1 MEGLYIK
8 LVEEVGKVAEVLNGH
23 SGQKEGLRDSNEEE
37 AKELADIIHYT
48 VLIATINDIDPTK
61 TIFEKDQT
69 AAVIYQSAKDLEQFL
84 AKKSI

>member
-23 SGQKEGLRDSNEEE
+23 AGQKEGLRDSNEEE

-48 VLIATINDIDPTK
+48 VLIATINDIDPTLK
-61 TIFEKDQT
+61 RIKQQLSYTSLQRIWSSF
-69 AAVIYQSAKDLEQFL
+69 
-84 AKKSI
+84 